1 MSLIWWSVPPPP
13 GVLYIYYILCHF
25 HLCFLRGSLHWKPL
39 VVLFPVPDPIFC
51 FSHSSVPSPAHLP
64 VCAHPAHEEKHDIIS
79 WHCLLPTKLS
89 FCSPD
94 NSFPL
99 PFLFSHFPW
108 RTWSPRTGPWNVH
121 CLLWTPALRLASQ
134 GSASVYQLTR
144 SRDGPMISIK
154 GVAMSRCPHY
164 ARATSSG
171 RTCSCVSCFD
181 ARPLQSASP
190 WSTLTPLF
198 FLFSSLE
205 FREVGLTFPTTQWAF
220 CYQAQL
226 PKPHPQPLFISR
238 SGVWNLWN
246 TKLTLCN
253 TTGYIACQTPLSIGF
268 SRQEYSSGLPFPS
281 LGDLPDPGNTFI
293 VSRSKK

>member
-1 MSLIWWSVPPPP
+1 M
-13 GVLYIYYILCHF
+13 
-25 HLCFLRGSLHWKPL
+25 
-39 VVLFPVPDPIFC
+39 
-51 FSHSSVPSPAHLP
+51 
-64 VCAHPAHEEKHDIIS
+64 
-79 WHCLLPTKLS
+79 
-89 FCSPD
+89 
-94 NSFPL
+94 
-99 PFLFSHFPW
+99 
-108 RTWSPRTGPWNVH
+108 H
-121 CLLWTPALRLASQ
+121 CLLWTPALWLASQ
-134 GSASVYQLTR
+134 GSVSVYQLTR
-144 SRDGPMISIK
+144 SREGPVISIK

-205 FREVGLTFPTTQWAF
+205 FREVGLTFPTSHWAF

-253 TTGYIACQTPLSIGF
+253 TTGYIACQAPLSIGF
-268 SRQEYSSGLPFPS
+268 SRQEYWSGLPFPS
-281 LGDLPDPGNTFI
+281 PGDLPDPGNTFM